1 MPFSRRDFLKLSTA
15 GVGGLLLIGAPH
27 EQASAMPTQKAML
40 YDASK
45 CIGCRACQVA
55 CKRWNKLPQVST
67 DSEGLY
73 ETPRDLSADTW
84 TIIKLREIGPDD
96 PGDFPFCKYQCM
108 HCTQAS
114 CVSVCPTGAAA
125 HRGEY
130 VVIDQKWC
138 IGCGYC
144 VAACPFNV
152 PHLGEPKGTARKCTF
167 CFDRVTGGQSPACVE
182 ACPAEALLFGE
193 RAGLIARAEERVR
206 TLKNN
211 GNPDAH
217 LYGVS
222 ELGGLG
228 VIYVLPRPTSLYG
241 LPPSPKVATSNVLFQ
256 WLSGLIAAGTVVAF
270 PFWLL
275 FRRKEELTAEK
286 SSEGG
291 EKR

>member
-1 MPFSRRDFLKLSTA
+1 MRFSRRGFLKLSTA
-15 GVGGLLLIGAPH
+15 GVSGLLLAGVAR
-27 EQASAMPTQKAML
+27 EKASAMSTQMAML

-45 CIGCRACQVA
+45 CIGCRACEKG

-84 TIIKLREIGPDD
+84 TMIKLREIGPEET
-96 PGDFPFCKYQCM
+96 GDFPFCKYQCM
-108 HCTQAS
+108 HCVQAS

-130 VVIDQKWC
+130 VVIDQNWC

-152 PHLGEPKGTARKCTF
+152 PHLGEPKGSARKCTF
-167 CFDRVTGGQSPACVE
+167 CFDRVTVGQSPACVE
-182 ACPAEALLFGE
+182 ACPAGALSFDE
-193 RAGLIARAEERVR
+193 RSTLLNMAEERVR
-206 TLKNN
+206 TLKTN
-211 GNPDAH
+211 GSPDAH
-217 LYGVS
+217 LYGAS

-228 VIYVLPRPTSLYG
+228 VIYILPRPTSLYG
-241 LPPSPKVATSNVLFQ
+241 LPPAPKLATSNVLLQ
-256 WLSGLIAAGTVVAF
+256 WLSGLVAAGTIAML

-275 FRRKEELTAEK
+275 FRRKEELVAD
-286 SSEGG
+286 SEGG
-291 EKR
+291 EK